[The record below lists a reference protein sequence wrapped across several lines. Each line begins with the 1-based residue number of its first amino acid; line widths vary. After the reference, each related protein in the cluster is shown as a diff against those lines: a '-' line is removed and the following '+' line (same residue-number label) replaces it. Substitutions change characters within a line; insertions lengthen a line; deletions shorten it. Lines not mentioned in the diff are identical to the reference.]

1 MASVRRMQALFDHPD
16 PPASSPFEVLVTEG
30 PVSQGD
36 TRRVFARAL
45 VRYARPYR
53 WYSYTLRGDKPEH
66 QFHVRTRH
74 TGWFTETTLDVWLHG
89 HLRKSLLMKMRSD
102 LKINKLWIS
111 RDYIHGDSGRACLG
125 VHEAPRPFLG
135 KLWFASLRHGSAE
148 VMQESERTFEYRTT
162 PEGRVQVDLHEGYA
176 YIMNWRVQSDGYRA
190 DYRKSWFR
198 GEELIEETIESV
210 FETEEALRAGC
221 LALPSASYCDTD
233 DI

>member
-1 MASVRRMQALFDHPD
+1 
-16 PPASSPFEVLVTEG
+16 
-30 PVSQGD
+30 
-36 TRRVFARAL
+36 
-45 VRYARPYR
+45 
-53 WYSYTLRGDKPEH
+53 
-66 QFHVRTRH
+66 
-74 TGWFTETTLDVWLHG
+74 
-89 HLRKSLLMKMRSD
+89 MKMRSD

-125 VHEAPRPFLG
+125 IHEAPRPFLG

-148 VMQESERTFEYRTT
+148 VMQESKRTFEYRTT
-162 PEGRVQVDLHEGYA
+162 PEGRLQVDLHEGYV
-176 YIMNWRVQSDGYRA
+176 YIMDWRVQSDGYRA

-198 GEELIEETIESV
+198 GEELIEETIEFV